1 MSPAPPPPA
10 WANQLT
16 ELFYSGSTVLFAL
29 HGNTQDLVPNGD
41 GFSPLPDFLAQ
52 QIFGRWDLVL
62 YYDLA
67 RGLRAFAGSD
77 AARLK
82 EMVLLAN
89 RKVGDLATARRD
101 PAMAFALLDRFV
113 QNNIMAADA
122 DRISAAVVIDH
133 AGFLLPAGEP
143 GRLSVPAATQ
153 VVTLL
158 NWAASPHLKR
168 LNMAFL
174 VIDEKLSALNERL
187 TASPHTAAIEIPLPD
202 EATRAR
208 FAPEL
213 AAQTAGLTLL
223 DLRALKES
231 KEPLEPKR
239 LRELKK
245 MLIERQSQ
253 GLLEFIEP
261 RWNFSNWIGHPPIQ
275 QRLRDDAT
283 LLRQG
288 NLNALPMGYLV
299 CGPVG
304 TGKSFLAQCLA
315 GEIGIPCV
323 TLRNFRSK
331 YVGETE
337 GNLERLLN
345 LLRALGPVI
354 VVVDEADA
362 ALGDR
367 DQEGDSGTGSRV
379 FSMIATQMGDT
390 RYRGK
395 ILWMLLTARPDLLP
409 IDLKRQGRAEV
420 HIPLFYPADAAQ
432 VRAMFLAMARKAHTP
447 LAEEDIPPIPHLGQL
462 SGADVEGIVG
472 RAARQALLA
481 GAAGITREALAAA
494 VAEFLPST
502 QSLEKE
508 MQEIAAILE
517 CTDRQFLPPEILE
530 KMNAFGGREK
540 LQERY
545 TQLRR
550 MIELA

>member
-1 MSPAPPPPA
+1 VNPAPPPPA

-213 AAQTAGLTLL
+213 ASQTAGLTLL

-530 KMNAFGGREK
+530 KMNAYGGREK